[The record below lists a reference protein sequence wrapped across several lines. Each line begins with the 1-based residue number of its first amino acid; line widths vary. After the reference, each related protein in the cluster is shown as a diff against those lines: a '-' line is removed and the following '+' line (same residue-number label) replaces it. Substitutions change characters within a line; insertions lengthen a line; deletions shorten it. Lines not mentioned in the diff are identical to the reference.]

1 MTVRLTSFSSASAS
15 ASASGG
21 CSRSAHTGD
30 YHHDHCGNN
39 PHPSRAGGG
48 PYNNHNLD
56 ASSHSYSHSVAT
68 HITEASWREQ
78 AHWLTF
84 RDAVHRFTVASSSAA
99 ASFSSTARARAATTA
114 ATTAASASTTTAA
127 ATSSGGRGGI
137 AMSLRGTGTGTG
149 TGAGTGTGGGRIG
162 QSIPGVP
169 MHERLPSRIVT
180 FASAEIVTVAE
191 LAHNICR
198 IGGDGG
204 GRVDVGVGGDDGDDG
219 GTGSTEP
226 TETMDGNNERDG
238 NGDDDGD
245 GVEDEDGGDTCSSS
259 NKMDGPLQCHATCRI
274 NKSVR
279 VTGVLLHVD
288 IVNEF
293 ILLGDTTTGS
303 RPVPSGNGSSSGS
316 GRVGRGSAAGGGT
329 RRGLGGLGSGRM
341 PGSSALLAGSK
352 RQSLGSNGGGGGVLP
367 PGKTPAKQTPL
378 NRYRRTSFGGITSTS
393 GGTSRPGSALGG
405 GGRKPNPG
413 GGGLLGT
420 STAKKRK
427 LVYAKA
433 GSSTPGLAAAASAA
447 AASSS
452 LSSSTLASGIG
463 GSAAATPTAGTSV
476 AAATPR
482 PTTSLLN
489 RKTNRKLVS
498 TAPRATSTSGSRGLG
513 LGLGARTPRTPSR
526 SLTALDV
533 IRQQRNRGCDVVAVD
548 VSNLLPLRECK
559 VGDMVMIIGEVRIV
573 SPSSSLFS
581 SHPPADNES
590 GTGKAEANS
599 SNTAALTTADDA
611 AQQQHEESLLQ
622 KTLSALGTKGR
633 VVAGRIIRNVNGTDM
648 HLMTEALRLRRMHV
662 KESRCWGGGGR
673 FGAFP
678 GLGIEG
684 LVGGSSMVNTTV
696 D

>member
-1 MTVRLTSFSSASAS
+1 
-15 ASASGG
+15 
-21 CSRSAHTGD
+21 
-30 YHHDHCGNN
+30 
-39 PHPSRAGGG
+39 
-48 PYNNHNLD
+48 
-56 ASSHSYSHSVAT
+56 
-68 HITEASWREQ
+68 
-78 AHWLTF
+78 
-84 RDAVHRFTVASSSAA
+84 
-99 ASFSSTARARAATTA
+99 
-114 ATTAASASTTTAA
+114 
-127 ATSSGGRGGI
+127 
-137 AMSLRGTGTGTG
+137 
-149 TGAGTGTGGGRIG
+149 
-162 QSIPGVP
+162 

-259 NKMDGPLQCHATCRI
+259 NKMDGPLQCHPTCRI

-303 RPVPSGNGSSSGS
+303 RPVPSGNGNGNGSSSS
-316 GRVGRGSAAGGGT
+316 RVGRGSTAGGGT
-329 RRGLGGLGSGRM
+329 RRGLGGLGRGRM

-447 AASSS
+447 SS
-452 LSSSTLASGIG
+452 SSSTLASASGIG
-463 GSAAATPTAGTSV
+463 GTATATATPAASTSV

-489 RKTNRKLVS
+489 RKTNRKLIS